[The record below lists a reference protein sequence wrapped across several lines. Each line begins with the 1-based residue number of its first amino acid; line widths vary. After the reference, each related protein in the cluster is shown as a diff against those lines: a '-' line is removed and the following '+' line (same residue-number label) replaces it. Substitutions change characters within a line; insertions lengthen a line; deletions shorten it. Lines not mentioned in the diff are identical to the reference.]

1 MVSSTRAR
9 YVKALRRR
17 SGLLKQHLSELG
29 DGMAFSS
36 FSLTLTECC
45 MAFITI
51 NWLGSATLV
60 GSGGW
65 SVFKFLFFGPQG
77 ILYGVENGRFH
88 KRGPPKHAGDSW
100 LG

>member
-51 NWLGSATLV
+51 SFTKGVRQQLV
-60 GSGGW
+60 MTTGW
-65 SVFKFLFFGPQG
+65 DPL
-77 ILYGVENGRFH
+77 H
-88 KRGPPKHAGDSW
+88 W
-100 LG
+100 